1 MLSQII
7 GEFRKSSG
15 PLDLNELSRRLG
27 VERSALE
34 GMLQLLVRQ
43 GKLREVGSDTEACT
57 HCAGRLSCTSI
68 QMGNLMG
75 KAYELVK

>member
-1 MLSQII
+1 MLSRII

-15 PLDLNELSRRLG
+15 PLDLNGLGQRLS
-27 VERSALE
+27 VERSALD

-43 GKLREVGSDTEACT
+43 GKLREAGISTEACT
-57 HCAGRLSCTSI
+57 HCTGRLSCGAI
-68 QMGNLMG
+68 QMGNMG

>member
-1 MLSQII
+1 MLSRII

-15 PLDLNELSRRLG
+15 PLDLNGLGQRLS
-27 VERSALE
+27 VERSALD

-43 GKLREVGSDTEACT
+43 SKLREAGISTEACMY
-57 HCAGRLSCTSI
+57 CAGRLSCGAI
-68 QMGNLMG
+68 QMGNMG